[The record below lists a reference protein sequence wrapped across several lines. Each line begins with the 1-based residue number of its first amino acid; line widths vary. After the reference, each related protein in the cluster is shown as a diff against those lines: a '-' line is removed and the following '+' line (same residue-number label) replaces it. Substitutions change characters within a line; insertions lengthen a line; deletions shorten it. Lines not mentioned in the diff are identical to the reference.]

1 MYSSAAMQYYK
12 ISVSN
17 FTEIN
22 VNSVIFQKSGLFSFF
37 FRASKTYLDLRLV
50 RQKWLELS

>member
-1 MYSSAAMQYYK
+1 MHSSAAMQYYK